1 MLALLERVEFKFL
14 FNIVDILI
22 NVINDYY
29 TNDFDTKTH
38 IL

>member
-14 FNIVDILI
+14 FDIVDILI
-22 NVINDYY
+22 NIINDYY